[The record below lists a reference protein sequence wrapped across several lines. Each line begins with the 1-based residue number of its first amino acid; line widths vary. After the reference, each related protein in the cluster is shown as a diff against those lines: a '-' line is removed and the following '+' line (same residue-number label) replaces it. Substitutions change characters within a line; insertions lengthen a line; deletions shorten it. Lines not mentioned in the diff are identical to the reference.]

1 MLSLLANHRPL
12 CYNYDNHPANA
23 KFTDDRLP
31 NSLAKIL
38 EAYRRGKSNTTPQQS
53 GQAPPPSAPRGT
65 MTRGKAKKLA
75 KAMAANFVEEL
86 TKRGISN
93 ESLDKTS

>member
-38 EAYRRGKSNTTPQQS
+38 EAYRRG
-53 GQAPPPSAPRGT
+53 
-65 MTRGKAKKLA
+65 
-75 KAMAANFVEEL
+75 
-86 TKRGISN
+86 
-93 ESLDKTS
+93 